1 MTGLPEPQAA
11 HTGLGSFHG
20 ETEPLLQHLLLPCM
34 EPSSKFGK
42 KKQKANPKGYPQG
55 SLISCGEM
63 GSAGRRTSK
72 M

>member
-1 MTGLPEPQAA
+1 MTGLPEPYA
-11 HTGLGSFHG
+11 GLGSFNG
-20 ETEPLLQHLLLPCM
+20 KKKPLLQHLLLPYLG
-34 EPSSKFGK
+34 PSSK
-42 KKQKANPKGYPQG
+42 KKQKANPKGYFKD